1 VSLEWYIYLY
11 LDPPSALTYGGSFP
25 TLNWLEGRKS
35 HAEMNPELV
44 ALVRGPP

>member
-11 LDPPSALTYGGSFP
+11 LDPPSALTYGGPFP
-25 TLNWLEGRKS
+25 LNWLEGRKS